1 MTALEM
7 PSDFEVPDLKKTL
20 SARVR
25 MSVHAKLTDIR
36 EMWKEKAR
44 AEKRPQVV
52 IDAIDTTFVV
62 DQLLARAC
70 DDELKTW
77 GGFMPTAEG
86 KAKQLRDVREAALEA
101 AGKKR

>member
-25 MSVHAKLTDIR
+25 MSSHAKLTDIR
-36 EMWKEKAR
+36 ELWKEKAR
-44 AEKRPQVV
+44 ATNQTQAVV
-52 IDAIDTTFVV
+52 DAIDTTFVV

-70 DDELKTW
+70 DDELKLW
-77 GGFMPTAEG
+77 GGFAPTAEG
-86 KAKQLRDVREAALEA
+86 KAEQLKKVREAAREVS
-101 AGKKR
+101 KKR